1 MATLWGFES
10 PLPHQHH
17 LEPIAPFCSHMLAST
32 LAVARR
38 FGDAIEQVHR
48 TLELDSTYLGAY
60 WVLGLA
66 TTALGKYQDAVKL
79 MQPGIPSAREDV
91 LLMAHLAYAQ
101 ALAGHPEEAEQILD
115 RLQERRRSQ
124 FTSPWCIAVTY
135 TGLGKHDETMR
146 WLETAYEER
155 DSLLALSNVWPAFD
169 PLRSDP
175 RFQALLRKMNFPAT
189 PAE

>member
-1 MATLWGFES
+1 MSGLRVVIVEVDYTTPEPRDDATSSRVIVGYLLIVTTCYTDIYRYTQKLEGLAVATLWGFES

-115 RLQERRRSQ
+115 RLQERRRSR
-124 FTSPWCIAVTY
+124 FTSP
-135 TGLGKHDETMR
+135 
-146 WLETAYEER
+146 
-155 DSLLALSNVWPAFD
+155 
-169 PLRSDP
+169 
-175 RFQALLRKMNFPAT
+175 
-189 PAE
+189 